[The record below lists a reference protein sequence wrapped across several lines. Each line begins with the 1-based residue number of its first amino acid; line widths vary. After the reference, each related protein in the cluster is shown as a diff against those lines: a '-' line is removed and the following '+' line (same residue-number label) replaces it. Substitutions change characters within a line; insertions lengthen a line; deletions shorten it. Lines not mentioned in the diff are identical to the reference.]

1 MSRLHFT
8 SVHGAKHRQ
17 ELEALLFLNPRQHIV
32 RAAIIEG
39 IEKYGVPRI
48 VVEHDRLRVKLDS
61 GIEVQ
66 TVFAVAVGLFHSQL
80 AGVMI
85 HTRLDPETILL
96 LHMAVS
102 ADYSSHGRHRKQMLA
117 LRFVEQLR
125 AIAAQINGVR
135 CVRVMLGHGR
145 IRDLAV

>member
-1 MSRLHFT
+1 LNRLHFT

-17 ELEALLFLNPRQHIV
+17 ELEELLFLNPRQHIV
-32 RAAIIEG
+32 RAAIVEG
-39 IEKYGVPRI
+39 IEKYGVPKI
-48 VVEHDRLRVKLDS
+48 IIEHDLLRVKIDS
-61 GIEVQ
+61 DLEVQ

-85 HTRLDPETILL
+85 HTLLL
-96 LHMAVS
+96 LHMAVA

-125 AIAAQINGVR
+125 GIAAQIKGVR
-135 CVRVMLGHGR
+135 QVRVMLGHGR
-145 IRDLAV
+145 VRDIGVK